1 MGIAADIITIVVAA
15 MFGGIIAHKFKQP
28 LILGYILAGL
38 VIGPYS
44 SGIISLKDIHEI
56 ELLAEIGVALLLF
69 ALGLEFSLG
78 ELKPVRNIAIF
89 GTPIQ
94 ILLTMACGYGI
105 GVSFGWELVPSLWLG
120 GVISLSSTMVLL
132 KTMMNRGLMGTLSC
146 RVMIGMLIVQD
157 LAVVPLIIILPQLGD
172 PAAGLPFLG
181 WAMLKSALFLA
192 SMFFIGTRLIP
203 WLLAFVAKGDS
214 REMFILAITG
224 LGLGVGYAT
233 YLFGLSFAFGAFVTG
248 MVLSES
254 EYGHQAL
261 SDIIPLRDIF
271 GLLFFTS
278 VGMLLDPSF
287 LLHNPDKVFT
297 VVGLVGLAKGLI
309 FSLLAVA
316 FGYRNVVPL
325 AVGLGLFQI
334 GEFSFVLARV
344 GLAGDFIDKEMYS
357 LILSAAVLSMIATP
371 FVSAMTAPLYKLK
384 RKMFKAEPLQTANL
398 PSEKLDKHVIIVGG
412 GRVGRYIAGVL
423 KELQVPFIIAE
434 ADYQRMAD
442 CKSNGYAVV
451 YGDGGQVTVQDA
463 LGVARASLFIVTVP
477 SVSMG
482 GIIVDQVRRMNPEL
496 AVVARAAG
504 IEQMKG
510 LYDAGVR
517 VVVLPEFEA
526 GLEMA
531 RQTLLHLQVPVTVI
545 QDYTDTVRKQLYEP
559 IYDTHKDYHVLS
571 QMDSAKGLLEISW
584 VPITQS
590 SLLAGASLKEVGVR
604 ARTGVSIVGVF
615 HNGIFRPNPMADY
628 RFSSGDL
635 IAVIGSAK
643 QRASF
648 REIAESTGT
657 ECEA

>member
-1 MGIAADIITIVVAA
+1 
-15 MFGGIIAHKFKQP
+15 
-28 LILGYILAGL
+28 
-38 VIGPYS
+38 
-44 SGIISLKDIHEI
+44 
-56 ELLAEIGVALLLF
+56 
-69 ALGLEFSLG
+69 
-78 ELKPVRNIAIF
+78 
-89 GTPIQ
+89 
-94 ILLTMACGYGI
+94 
-105 GVSFGWELVPSLWLG
+105 
-120 GVISLSSTMVLL
+120 
-132 KTMMNRGLMGTLSC
+132 
-146 RVMIGMLIVQD
+146 
-157 LAVVPLIIILPQLGD
+157 
-172 PAAGLPFLG
+172 
-181 WAMLKSALFLA
+181 
-192 SMFFIGTRLIP
+192 
-203 WLLAFVAKGDS
+203 
-214 REMFILAITG
+214 
-224 LGLGVGYAT
+224 